1 MGAQRAGLEGLL
13 AQATAAGNIEQI
25 NNLSDQIG
33 ELYTAMLENS
43 QAIRDNTDAAFN
55 AATTQITDRSSF
67 VQSVFSGAQTFFQ
80 ALTDRTGIASMP
92 QQLTAL
98 QGIGAALTDERTGLL
113 GQLSRLT
120 GRDGAGLSGQDLANW
135 LVSIATGPTFDAIM
149 TSLDPTQQQSFRDLV
164 TALLSNVNATESNTK
179 AIGDLTGGDNT
190 QGFSS
195 SFWTAFRIA
204 VFNGAGGL
212 MPAYQGLVPT
222 AGASTLAMAGSAMMS
237 GTSSSGSVGAS
248 YSSST
253 GGDTFIT
260 NVTSPT
266 EVLDPVW
273 HNRQLAFLR
282 KTSGR

>member
-1 MGAQRAGLEGLL
+1 
-13 AQATAAGNIEQI
+13 
-25 NNLSDQIG
+25 
-33 ELYTAMLENS
+33 
-43 QAIRDNTDAAFN
+43 
-55 AATTQITDRSSF
+55 
-67 VQSVFSGAQTFFQ
+67 
-80 ALTDRTGIASMP
+80 MP

-113 GQLSRLT
+113 GQLRKLT
-120 GRDGAGLSGQDLANW
+120 GRDGTGLSGQDLANW
-135 LVSIATGPTFDAIM
+135 LVSIATGPAFDAI
-149 TSLDPTQQQSFRDLV
+149 TASLSSAQQPYFRDLV

-237 GTSSSGSVGAS
+237 GTSPAGSVGTS